1 MEKVLASPIE
11 KEEKEFAVKEQKT
24 GRGLSPLFYL
34 LLLSSAILYIWIF
47 SNTPYSIIDDIWWGR
62 DIGMKA
68 FLAGSENSRYLGNL
82 LEIIV
87 TRSEFLKAVLHG
99 IIATFIPFFIA
110 ALVKTR
116 TRYGTG
122 LSEKADRLP
131 ESILLLSNILF
142 LTVPVDVWQDIYG
155 RIAGFSNFGFAVFFL
170 GAFQL
175 LVSRIVLD
183 EAPCFS
189 WLTGLGYFLF
199 GICIQL
205 VLENVTIYVFL
216 VDVFLLIIMMIEKRS
231 KAAKRLM
238 FLMLVGNAI
247 GLFIMFSSSIYQSLL
262 HSGTAI
268 GGYRTLSFDLHDNP
282 FHILLLLSQRFVYF
296 YPNHIFGNN
305 WLMCSLISVLLFF
318 LSGRGKKVIRFGIRI
333 FAAFFLL
340 FFVFV
345 RFFGPLEDHLS
356 QWNEVRS
363 QWLNLL
369 FFFGVFLSILLLP
382 WTGTQLRKILIFV
395 WLSVPGIVAPLI
407 AVKLVGSRYFFLSS
421 FFLVEFCMF
430 LFAESYRD
438 WGQGSRAVECFVLAA
453 YLLVSGYWFSI
464 YYDIGQGKRER
475 DALIRAARNGEI
487 DILCFEELPH
497 SEYLFVN
504 EVRDDDKAGI
514 ANFYEFYKIP
524 DFVEFRNTPE
534 GFSPEK

>member
-1 MEKVLASPIE
+1 M
-11 KEEKEFAVKEQKT
+11 KEQRT
-24 GRGLSPLFYL
+24 GRRFSPLLYL

-68 FLAGSENSRYLGNL
+68 FLSGSENSRYVGNL

-99 IIATFIPFFIA
+99 LIAIATPFFVA
-110 ALVKTR
+110 VLVSTR
-116 TRYGTG
+116 ARPGPV

-131 ESILLLSNILF
+131 EAVLLLSNILF

-183 EAPCFS
+183 EVPCFS
-189 WLTGLGYFLF
+189 WVTGLGYFLF
-199 GICIQL
+199 GVCIQL

-216 VDVFLLIIMMIEKRS
+216 VDIFLLIIMMIEKRS
-231 KAAKRLM
+231 KAAKH
-238 FLMLVGNAI
+238 LMLFMLAGNAI
-247 GLFIMFSSSIYQSLL
+247 GLSIMFSSSIYQSLL
-262 HSGTAI
+262 HSGTAV
-268 GGYRTLSFDLHDNP
+268 GGYRELSFDLHDNP
-282 FHILLLLSQRFVYF
+282 FHIFLLLSQRFVYF
-296 YPNHIFGNN
+296 YPNRMFGNN
-305 WLMCSLISVLLFF
+305 WLMCSLISVFLFF
-318 LSGRGKKVIRFGIRI
+318 LSGRGKKLIRFGIRI
-333 FAAFFLL
+333 FTAFFLL
-340 FFVFV
+340 YFVFV
-345 RFFGPLEDHLS
+345 RFCGPLEKYLS

-369 FFFGVFLSILLLP
+369 FFWGVFLSVLLLP
-382 WTGTQLRKILIFV
+382 WKGIQMRRILIFV
-395 WLSVPGIVAPLI
+395 WLSVPGIVLPLI
-407 AVKLVGSRYFFLSS
+407 AVKLVGSRYFYLSS
-421 FFLVEFCMF
+421 LFLIEFGMF
-430 LFAESYRD
+430 LFAEGYRD
-438 WGQGSRAVECFVLAA
+438 WGKGRRAAECLILAA

-487 DILCFEELPH
+487 DRLCFEELPH

-504 EVRDDDKAGI
+504 EVRDDDPAGI
-514 ANFYEFYKIP
+514 ANFYEFYNIP
-524 DFVEFRNTPE
+524 DSVEFSNTPD
-534 GFSPEK
+534 GISPEEETVDTANNAAG